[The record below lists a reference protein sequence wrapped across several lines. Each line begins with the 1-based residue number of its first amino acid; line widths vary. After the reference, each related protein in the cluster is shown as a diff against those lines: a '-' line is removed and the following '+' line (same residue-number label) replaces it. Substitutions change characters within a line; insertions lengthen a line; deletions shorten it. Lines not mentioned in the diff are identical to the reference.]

1 MAKAKSNESDNV
13 SKDMEEVKECFV
25 MMPFGDPTGY
35 QPDHFKRVFDYLIKP
50 ACEKAGFKAKRV
62 DENAKTGIIM
72 LEILDMIVGCDIAIC
87 DMSSR
92 NPNVFYELG
101 LRQAF
106 DKKCV
111 LIKDNKTDYPF
122 DVNMLRTVEYDA
134 SLRIDIIQEKTE
146 ELASAIKETAENTKA
161 DGNSLVQLL
170 SIKQPAKMLDQQEM
184 DDGMLIVLNA
194 IQSLSSKIDSIKKTT
209 TSRVVQPP
217 MILPNGEQVYIGDKL
232 YKKGI
237 GLIND
242 EFGTIKAFSPN
253 DVVVEL
259 PNLAITSLP
268 LSEITLWE
276 QLTKEMVYKTA

>member
-1 MAKAKSNESDNV
+1 
-13 SKDMEEVKECFV
+13 
-25 MMPFGDPTGY
+25 
-35 QPDHFKRVFDYLIKP
+35 
-50 ACEKAGFKAKRV
+50 
-62 DENAKTGIIM
+62 
-72 LEILDMIVGCDIAIC
+72 
-87 DMSSR
+87 
-92 NPNVFYELG
+92 
-101 LRQAF
+101 
-106 DKKCV
+106 
-111 LIKDNKTDYPF
+111 
-122 DVNMLRTVEYDA
+122 
-134 SLRIDIIQEKTE
+134 
-146 ELASAIKETAENTKA
+146 
-161 DGNSLVQLL
+161 
-170 SIKQPAKMLDQQEM
+170 MLDQQEM